1 MATIKTIITRV
12 RTQKKLQ
19 ATTVDITM
27 VREATI
33 IGENMGTREVA
44 TETIMRAPI
53 GLVASAL
60 ERSPMVLITPLI
72 SAPHIEHQSL
82 EGRS

>member
-1 MATIKTIITRV
+1 MAMIKIVVTLV
-12 RTQKKLQ
+12 RNLKKLQ
-19 ATTVDITM
+19 TTTVDITM
-27 VREATI
+27 AREATI
-33 IGENMGTREVA
+33 IGENMGTRELA

-60 ERSPMVLITPLI
+60 ERSPMVLITPLT
-72 SAPHIEHQSL
+72 SALHTEHQSL